1 MPSTSSNPTG
11 AAGLS
16 DTYQRDLEN
25 TNAALEA
32 GVTSLAPSAAVRVID
47 QWHGTLKN
55 AERDELNA
63 IANLLAELK
72 DALQTDRPDGR
83 TIGTLMLQLGERTTS
98 AAANADDSRLSPK
111 LEHLGALLTRAGT
124 SLGAKPVESQRGSVA
139 ATEGSDTDVV
149 AGRVSKTEKGLRP
162 NPEDQNPGKSTD
174 RAT

>member
-1 MPSTSSNPTG
+1 
-11 AAGLS
+11 
-16 DTYQRDLEN
+16 
-25 TNAALEA
+25 
-32 GVTSLAPSAAVRVID
+32 
-47 QWHGTLKN
+47 
-55 AERDELNA
+55 
-63 IANLLAELK
+63 
-72 DALQTDRPDGR
+72 
-83 TIGTLMLQLGERTTS
+83 MLQLGERTTS
-98 AAANADDSRLSPK
+98 AAANADDARLSPK